1 MSLTPELASWRD
13 RIRAVALEQ
22 GLDFFEVV
30 FELLSW
36 EQINEVAAY
45 GGFPTRY
52 PHWRFGMEFEHLT
65 KSHAYGLS
73 KIYELV
79 INNDPSVA
87 YLQESN
93 EVVDQKLV
101 MAHVYGHSDFFKNN
115 IFFGHTNRK
124 MIDTMATH
132 ATRIRRHMDR
142 IGQERVEDFIDAVL
156 SLENLI
162 DANRV
167 FLDDRSNRV
176 AVPKEE
182 DEPIQVGRIRAKEY
196 LDPFVNPPG
205 VLEEERQRLE
215 RERAARRRVPERPE
229 RDVLLFLIQFAP
241 LERWQQDVLDI
252 VREESYYFLPQMQ
265 TKIMNEG
272 WASYWHTKIMTEFA
286 LDASELI
293 DYAEKCAGVFS
304 MPPGNFNPYKVGLE
318 LFRDIER
325 RWNRGQFGTAWEECE
340 DQDEKARWD
349 LGLGRGKEKIFE
361 VRRLYNDVTFL
372 DTFLTP
378 EFCDQQ
384 QLFVHRYNERT
395 KRREISDR
403 EFDMIKMQ
411 LLTSLTNGG
420 QPIIKV
426 VESNYENRGELLLEH
441 DHQGL
446 DLDLG
451 YARATMANL
460 QRIWGRPVHILTGID
475 GKERIYSHD
484 GTAFK
489 ETLVA

>member
-13 RIRAVALEQ
+13 RIRAVAQKE

-36 EQINEVAAY
+36 EQINEVAAF

-65 KSHAYGLS
+65 KSHTYGLS

-124 MIDTMATH
+124 MIDTMAAH
-132 ATRIRRHMDR
+132 AARIRRHMDR

-162 DANRV
+162 DPNRV

-176 AVPKEE
+176 ALSPDEE
-182 DEPIQVGRIRAKEY
+182 TPIQVGRIRAKEY
-196 LDPFVNPPG
+196 LDPFINPPG

-215 RERAARRRVPERPE
+215 RERAERRKVPERPE
-229 RDVLLFLIQFAP
+229 RDVLLFLMEFAP
-241 LERWQQDVLDI
+241 LERWQQDVVDVI
-252 VREESYYFLPQMQ
+252 REESYYFLPQMQ

-272 WASYWHTKIMTEFA
+272 WASYWHTKLMTEFA
-286 LDASELI
+286 LEASEVI

-349 LGLGRGKEKIFE
+349 LGLGKGREKIFE

-378 EFCDQQ
+378 EFCNQQ

-395 KRREISDR
+395 RRREISDR
-403 EFDMIKMQ
+403 EFDMIKLQ

-451 YARATMANL
+451 YARATMGNL
-460 QRIWGRPVHILTGID
+460 QKIWGRPVHILTGVD
-475 GKERIYSHD
+475 GKERIYSHNGVD
-484 GTAFK
+484 FK